1 MSDSAGIVG
10 RMDRTTSGQFF
21 EVLVWLLNIV
31 GVAAIAMLAW
41 FMTNLYDKV
50 EKIEDRTRA
59 VEITLSRVVQNAETL
74 TEINRQIVELT
85 ARIAKIPDTL
95 PPPWLL
101 DRVEKLERRIASI
114 ESRGQSPQKGA
125 R

>member
-50 EKIEDRTRA
+50 ERIEDRTRS

-74 TEINRQIVELT
+74 TETNRQIVDLT
-85 ARIAKIPDTL
+85 ARLAKIPDTF

-101 DRVEKLERRIASI
+101 DRLKVLETRVKDI
-114 ESRGQSPQKGA
+114 EQKVTTKA